1 MEAIVYSNYG
11 SPDVLQIAE
20 VPKPAPKDGEVLIR
34 VRAAEATKSDCEM
47 RSFKYSVKWFWLP
60 LRLAL
65 GVRKPRRRIL
75 GGYLAGEIVSTGKDV
90 TRFLRA
96 TRFSVPLLCGS
107 ADTANT
113 WRYRRAPPSSPS
125 RAT

>member
-75 GGYLAGEIVSTGKDV
+75 GGYLSGEIVSTGKDV
-90 TRFLRA
+90 TRLSA
-96 TRFSVPLLCGS
+96 GEPLLFGS